1 MKLLR
6 NSNINFWNCPRNIRN
21 ILKKLKLEIQI
32 NYELDI
38 IFEFCAGKEELH
50 LGLKR

>member
-6 NSNINFWNCPRNIRN
+6 NSNINFWNCPKN
-21 ILKKLKLEIQI
+21 ILKKSKLEIQM